1 MKKKYFIMFA
11 FILCIFFCSNSE
23 VFAEGFTCEALGTDI
38 IIDAQLSKIVKYVI
52 VAIQIAAPVLLVVLG
67 TIDLLKGMVSQK
79 EDDIKQGQ
87 RIFVKR
93 LIAGILLFFV
103 IALVKI
109 MIGVFANGES
119 SDIISCVNCIIGQ
132 ETEKC

>member
-1 MKKKYFIMFA
+1 MKKRYFIMF
-11 FILCIFFCSNSE
+11 ILVFCIFFCANSE

-52 VAIQIAAPVLLVVLG
+52 LAIQISVPVLLVIFG
-67 TIDLLKGMVSQK
+67 TIDLLKAMVSQK

-87 RIFVKR
+87 RIFMKR
-93 LIAGILLFFV
+93 AIAGILVFFV

-132 ETEKC
+132 ESEKC